1 MVLCF
6 PQLRT
11 ILPTFAGI
19 GSSGSVTVQT
29 GPGGAIMIINMSKNA
44 VYLWEQIAKGDWF
57 HFSTKKVIPKKTDM
71 GGCINPLLGHP
82 RVNDAHVNDFYE
94 RTTNYRPNAVAIQWK
109 PNDFQMKTS

>member
-19 GSSGSVTVQT
+19 VTDQT
-29 GPGGAIMIINMSKNA
+29 GPRGAIMISNMSKNA

-57 HFSTKKVIPKKTDM
+57 HFSTKKSYPKKTDM
-71 GGCINPLLGHP
+71 GVASTPSLGI
-82 RVNDAHVNDFYE
+82 RGLSLESLHVCL
-94 RTTNYRPNAVAIQWK
+94 
-109 PNDFQMKTS
+109 